1 MRPPAWAAFPFLSI
15 QPVRHFRLPCPS
27 RRFLVL
33 SHLRPHRAPPHSL
46 SCSSLLVTH
55 VRNFPSRCTPSP
67 LPCARRAPP
76 RAPPPS
82 RRAPRQPTRG
92 DRTEA
97 GIASFVQKT
106 ELSRA
111 KALSCLVGRPTR
123 PELIRGYLWLFLIL
137 LSVVIHPSPVA
148 SSVTDCGAR
157 PGPPALWWDSQCV
170 PCCPCRARHLQNAR
184 TPSAPRDRHSPSVGR
199 APWTGRAGHPSKERD
214 PRGPAAP
221 SLCAPHL
228 CSPAPLCWWLA
239 EWPVLCWEPHAR
251 LLQDPPSQLARTP

>member
-15 QPVRHFRLPCPS
+15 QPVRRFRLPCPS

-97 GIASFVQKT
+97 RITSFVQKT

-170 PCCPCRARHLQNAR
+170 PCCPCRARHFQNAR
-184 TPSAPRDRHSPSVGR
+184 TPSAHGTGTAPVWGGRRGR
-199 APWTGRAGHPSKERD
+199 AVRGTPARSGTPEAPPRPRSVPPTSAPQHRCAGGSRSGPSSA
-214 PRGPAAP
+214 GSLTPA
-221 SLCAPHL
+221 SCRIH
-228 CSPAPLCWWLA
+228 
-239 EWPVLCWEPHAR
+239 
-251 LLQDPPSQLARTP
+251 PPS